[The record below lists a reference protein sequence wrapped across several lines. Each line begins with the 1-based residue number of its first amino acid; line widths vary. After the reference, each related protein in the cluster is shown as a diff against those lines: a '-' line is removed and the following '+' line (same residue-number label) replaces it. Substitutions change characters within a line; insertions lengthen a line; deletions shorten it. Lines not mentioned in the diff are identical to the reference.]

1 MCVCIYISAGNP
13 TLTEETR
20 RIFELTSFS
29 KAKALTNVAIKIQ
42 PRAYG
47 RFLAR
52 EPIRYLAERQ
62 PREREAM
69 ERLWCGRVVR
79 GRSYICRENSRFQ
92 RGYCETLENEVNLE
106 KGPLTRVWFSRWNC
120 FRRRWIFLILAEY
133 DIILVNFSNCI
144 DFVIQ

>member
-1 MCVCIYISAGNP
+1 MCVYIYIHTHISAENP
-13 TLTEETR
+13 TFNRETR

-29 KAKALTNVAIKIQ
+29 KAKPLTNVAIKIQ

-62 PREREAM
+62 KWEPSV

-92 RGYCETLENEVNLE
+92 RGYRETFDEVNLE
-106 KGPLTRVWFSRWNC
+106 T
-120 FRRRWIFLILAEY
+120 IL
-133 DIILVNFSNCI
+133 
-144 DFVIQ
+144 

>member
-1 MCVCIYISAGNP
+1 MCVYIYISAGNP

-62 PREREAM
+62 PREREEASRGTPM
-69 ERLWCGRVVR
+69 VWTCGS
-79 GRSYICRENSRFQ
+79 RSIVH
-92 RGYCETLENEVNLE
+92 L
-106 KGPLTRVWFSRWNC
+106 P
-120 FRRRWIFLILAEY
+120 
-133 DIILVNFSNCI
+133 
-144 DFVIQ
+144 

>member
-1 MCVCIYISAGNP
+1 MCVYVYIYISAGNP

-62 PREREAM
+62 PRERERRAV

-106 KGPLTRVWFSRWNC
+106 KGPLTRV
-120 FRRRWIFLILAEY
+120 
-133 DIILVNFSNCI
+133 
-144 DFVIQ
+144 